1 MSGKLAFYFL
11 PFLPFAF
18 FALCLLLFALYFFC
32 PLPLAFR
39 FHPPFTPMFY
49 RFILICCVACCC
61 SATITAQTDAPLY
74 KGQRI
79 TLFDIK
85 ILQQNKKSIVL
96 LCQGANTG
104 RLPIH
109 LDGKHLAN
117 SAALLIE
124 LDSFSLPVVLQGRE
138 HLLTKAFRRQ
148 KLRIAPGEVREQIR
162 LTIPLRKPEIEAPSV
177 EGNGSKLCPD
187 LVFDTAYVAKYTDKT
202 MVLHFAIR
210 NIGTTPAHLLGK
222 SARSVEDNVA
232 VNVYFV
238 SGTKLSR
245 GSIYADGMFIREG
258 KETLDGILQPG
269 QVLHGALEISLKN
282 RTRFSPNLA
291 FELDPFQRTD
301 ECDRT
306 NNIRTVVV
314 EF

>member
-1 MSGKLAFYFL
+1 MAF
-11 PFLPFAF
+11 
-18 FALCLLLFALYFFC
+18 
-32 PLPLAFR
+32 
-39 FHPPFTPMFY
+39 
-49 RFILICCVACCC
+49 CC
-61 SATITAQTDAPLY
+61 SATITAQADAPLY

-85 ILQQNKKSIVL
+85 ILQQNKKSIVV

-124 LDSFSLPVVLQGRE
+124 LDSFSLPVILQGRE
-138 HLLTKAFRRQ
+138 YLLAKAFRRQ
-148 KLRIAPGEVREQIR
+148 KLRIAPGEIREYIR
-162 LTIPLRKPEIEAPSV
+162 LTIPLRKQEIEPPTADGT
-177 EGNGSKLCPD
+177 GNKVCAD
-187 LVFDTAYVAKYTDKT
+187 LVFDTAYVAEYTDKT
-202 MVLHFAIR
+202 MLLRFVIK
-210 NIGTTPAHLLGK
+210 NMGTMPARLLGN
-222 SARSVEDNVA
+222 SARNVEDNVA
-232 VNVYFV
+232 VNVYFI

-269 QVLHGALEISLKN
+269 QVLHGELEISLKN

-306 NNIRTVVV
+306 NNTRTVVV